1 MPEYDVIGAGQAGL
15 AAGHA
20 LHTTGLSFPLLEAG
34 EQPGGSWPRFY
45 DSLTL
50 FSPRPGTAHCPVCR
64 SPATRRATRA
74 PTRPPPT
81 CGSTPTTSH
90 FRLAGLQELLAVGQ
104 RDHQQPRRDL
114 LHPHQR
120 AQSKD

>member
-50 FSPRPGTAHCPVCR
+50 FSPATYYALPGLPF
-64 SPATRRATRA
+64 PATRRGTRTA
-74 PTRPPPT
+74 TRPPPT

-90 FRLAGLQELLAVGQ
+90 FRSAPAPESQQSAGTPVV
-104 RDHQQPRRDL
+104 
-114 LHPHQR
+114 
-120 AQSKD
+120 SSFS